1 MTTVGAGAG
10 CGLAVPDQHENKIE
24 LTIEWPHEKH
34 ASLCFVPYVCKYLAI
49 QILKPQRSLSWR

>member
-10 CGLAVPDQHENKIE
+10 CGLAVPDEYENKIE

-34 ASLCFVPYVCKYLAI
+34 ASLCLMPSVCKFFRI
-49 QILKPQRSLSWR
+49 QILSPRIASAGE